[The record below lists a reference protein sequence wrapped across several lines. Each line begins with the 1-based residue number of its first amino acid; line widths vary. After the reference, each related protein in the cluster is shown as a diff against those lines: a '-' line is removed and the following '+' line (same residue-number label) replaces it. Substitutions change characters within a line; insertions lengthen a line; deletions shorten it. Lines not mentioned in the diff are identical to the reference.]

1 MTKWLLPSVLEVSA
15 PGEGGGRGVVR
26 VGRSTP
32 YWECRVT
39 WLFPD
44 RSINRCHQILTATHN
59 FSLGTNKCRY
69 IHNVHNWAGE
79 RIGHREELGAG
90 KNWAQG
96 RKNVG
101 ENWVRERGKKV
112 PVMSQHTES
121 FNFIILRLLTSLNII
136 TWLSFQRKTV
146 SLSLELLLTPA
157 QIVFLHKHR
166 VVSQSH

>member
-1 MTKWLLPSVLEVSA
+1 MA
-15 PGEGGGRGVVR
+15 
-26 VGRSTP
+26 GRSTP

-39 WLFPD
+39 WLYPD
-44 RSINRCHQILTATHN
+44 SSINRCHKILTATHN
-59 FSLGTNKCRY
+59 FSLGTSKCRY

-101 ENWVRERGKKV
+101 KNWVRERGKKG
-112 PVMSQHTES
+112 PIMSPHTLS

-146 SLSLELLLTPA
+146 SLSLGLLLTPA
-157 QIVFLHKHR
+157 QIVSLHKHR
-166 VVSQSH
+166 IVSQSH